1 MNIKMNKTIKL
12 IWQTAIN
19 LGFQFNETDAHEMYL
34 ELKHSNMN
42 DINDKII
49 KALEDKVRIQEDIIN
64 LLNQRIEELEEDEL
78 LSCCGDELDPDI
90 MICPTC
96 KEHC

>member
-1 MNIKMNKTIKL
+1 MN
-12 IWQTAIN
+12 
-19 LGFQFNETDAHEMYL
+19 E
-34 ELKHSNMN
+34 
-42 DINDKII
+42 INDKII
-49 KALEDKVRIQEDIIN
+49 KALEEKVKIQEDIIMN
-64 LLNQRIEELEEDEL
+64 LQLRIYDLDEDE